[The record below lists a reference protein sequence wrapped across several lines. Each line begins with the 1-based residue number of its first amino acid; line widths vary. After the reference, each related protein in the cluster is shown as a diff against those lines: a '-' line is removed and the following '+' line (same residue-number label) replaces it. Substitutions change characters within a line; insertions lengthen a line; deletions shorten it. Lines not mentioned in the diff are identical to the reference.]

1 MNAYEIAREHNDIIE
16 VIERYGY
23 PLKKVGT
30 TYRYGDNYYLSVWE
44 KTRSWYDF
52 RERQGGD
59 VVDFVAIH
67 KYNGD
72 KRQALLELVPAQF
85 REKISESLQHE
96 QRAQDYIKE
105 REVRLQDTT
114 LELSAKAR
122 EYLRTRKISEQ
133 TIKECRIG
141 FDLNS
146 IRITVPFLA
155 EGGGKVLYY
164 TRRAIAPDEKKRYL
178 YAERDAFLTPCPWG
192 LHTLNRNN
200 SALFLTEGI
209 FDGITLAQE
218 GYSVL
223 ASGGGLNKVEKLV
236 KYAYRFERAILAF
249 DNDETGRSY
258 TLDAAKELF
267 KRRIAFEVV
276 ELPQGVKDISE
287 YYTNGGILAE
297 LFENT
302 TAGLE
307 YLALSYVPKG
317 NLNKSQ
323 ERTLKNE
330 LKRFIIEAIRGG
342 ADEADVAELSNIL
355 EAHGFKKNIL
365 DAVIKKA
372 NKGETVE
379 EMTAKIL
386 EQHKLLFNEKT
397 GFYEYEENSG
407 VWQPRTDTAIRGY
420 AKKYLGKI
428 STPKK
433 HSEILAEAKAAVNSN
448 VPVEKFNKQRILV
461 FRNGTFDVNKGKLRE
476 HSETDYSTILLDY
489 EYDPEATCERWL
501 QFIQEVTNGDSERA
515 AVLQEFAGYIL
526 VPDCRF
532 GKMLFLKG
540 EGNNGKN
547 LFCTILRDVFSKDN
561 CSAVPADKF
570 GDNFQMIKLKD
581 SVLNISSETSKALN
595 KSRDNLFKVA
605 TGDDLHDS
613 YKGRDVITFTSRA
626 KLILCMNDYPEINDN
641 TYALERRLLFVDF
654 PIKFVKHPRGE
665 FEKVIDTDL
674 AATLRKELPG
684 IFNWCYEGAKRL
696 MLVRGFTENADT
708 LRNIQQVKTLNNEIY
723 SFVDECIEKFFGKKV
738 ERTQIYG
745 TYLNWCERN
754 HIISRSNRKFYV
766 ELNKILQEQDVLFA
780 EEMNHYGKRVYNF
793 EFETA
798 KDE

>member
-1 MNAYEIAREHNDIIE
+1 MNSFEIAREHNNIIE
-16 VIERYGY
+16 VIERCGY

-30 TYRYGDNYYLSVWE
+30 SWRHGDNNYLAVWE

-85 REKISESLQHE
+85 REKISESLKAE
-96 QRAQDYIKE
+96 QRAQEYIKE
-105 REVRLQDTT
+105 CEERLQDTT
-114 LELSAKAR
+114 RELPAKTR

-146 IRITVPFLA
+146 GRITIPFLA
-155 EGGGKVLYY
+155 ENGQKVLYY
-164 TRRAIAPDEKKRYL
+164 TRRAIAPDEKQRYL
-178 YAERDAFLTPCPWG
+178 AAERDAFLAPCAWG
-192 LHTLNRNN
+192 LHTLNRGN
-200 SALFLTEGI
+200 SELFLTEGI

-223 ASGGGLNKVEKLV
+223 ANGGGLNKAEKLV

-287 YYTNGGILAE
+287 YYTNGGNLQE

-317 NLNKSQ
+317 ILTKNQ

-330 LKRFIIEAIRGG
+330 MKRFITEAIRGG

-386 EQHKLLFNEKT
+386 EQHELLFNEKT

-407 VWQPRTDTAIRGY
+407 VWQPRTDTAIRSY
-420 AKKYLGKI
+420 AKEYLGKI

-433 HSEILAEAKAAVNSN
+433 HAEILAEAKAAVNSN
-448 VPVEKFNKQRILV
+448 VPVEKFNKQQILV
-461 FRNGTFDVNKGKLRE
+461 FRNGTFDVNTGKLRE
-476 HSETDYSTILLDY
+476 HSETDYSTILLGY

-547 LFCTILRDVFSKDN
+547 VFCETLRDVFSKDN
-561 CSAVPADKF
+561 CSAVPAYKF
-570 GDNFQMIKLKD
+570 GENFQMINLRD

-665 FEKVIDTDL
+665 FEKTMDTRL
-674 AATLRKELPG
+674 AARLKKELPG

-696 MLVRGFTENADT
+696 IKNEGFTENADT
-708 LRNIQQVKTLNNEIY
+708 PRNVQQLKTLNNELY
-723 SFVDECIEKFFGKKV
+723 SFVDECIEKFFGQKV
-738 ERTQIYG
+738 ERVRVYG
-745 TYLNWCERN
+745 AYSNWCANN
-754 HIISRSNRKFYV
+754 HIIPRSNRKFYV
-766 ELNKILQEQDVLFA
+766 ELNKILREQDVLFA
-780 EEMNHYGKRVYNF
+780 EETLHGGRHIYNF
-793 EFETA
+793 ELQPA